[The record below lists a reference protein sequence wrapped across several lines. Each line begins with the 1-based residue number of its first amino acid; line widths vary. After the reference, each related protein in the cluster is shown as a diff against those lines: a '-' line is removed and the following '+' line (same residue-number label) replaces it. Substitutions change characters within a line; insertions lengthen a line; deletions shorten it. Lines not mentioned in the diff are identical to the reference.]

1 MDANPENLNAL
12 SNYLRQTMSPDAS
25 ARKPAEQF
33 LQQVEVQKGFPILLL
48 TLLDSND
55 NDPNVMTMKQAAAI
69 NFKNYIKRNWK
80 VVSCFSFYYLNFE

>member
-33 LQQVEVQKGFPILLL
+33 LQKVEVEKNHLPPIF
-48 TLLDSND
+48 LDTRPGLSLSL
-55 NDPNVMTMKQAAAI
+55 VMVNI
-69 NFKNYIKRNWK
+69 
-80 VVSCFSFYYLNFE
+80 